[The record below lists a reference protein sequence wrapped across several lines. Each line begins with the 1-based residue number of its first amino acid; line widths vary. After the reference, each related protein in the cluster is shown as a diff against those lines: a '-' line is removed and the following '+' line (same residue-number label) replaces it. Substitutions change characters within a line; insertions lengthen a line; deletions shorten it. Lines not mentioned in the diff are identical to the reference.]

1 MTDVLTAIDDALD
14 TGVAAD
20 DDPLTR
26 ELQELALVLRDDA
39 PEPTPEFRE
48 RLDWQVESTQARK
61 LCSRVEPNS
70 SSDRGS
76 ANITGVTRSGAA
88 SNSGKGLQGP
98 PVSLVLNV
106 PGATSSASMSS
117 VSRRPRPGVKPA
129 RVKSLSMMVPQ

>member
-48 RLDWQVESTQARK
+48 RLDWQVESGFKKPRRLA
-61 LCSRVEPNS
+61 
-70 SSDRGS
+70 
-76 ANITGVTRSGAA
+76 TRLVAA
-88 SNSGKGLQGP
+88 
-98 PVSLVLNV
+98 
-106 PGATSSASMSS
+106 AA
-117 VSRRPRPGVKPA
+117 PA
-129 RVKSLSMMVPQ
+129 GGRAWG